1 MYVCILYVHLLT
13 GKNIDMIPT
22 SLDLFY
28 VCMYVHRSCMLNC
41 NMQMN
46 LRQYGSYYL
55 NILRNIK
62 LPVRQNKILTIQ
74 RTVRRLINHKHK
86 SRNRNSTFE

>member
-1 MYVCILYVHLLT
+1 
-13 GKNIDMIPT
+13 
-22 SLDLFY
+22 
-28 VCMYVHRSCMLNC
+28 
-41 NMQMN
+41 MQMI

-55 NILRNIK
+55 NILRYID

-74 RTVRRLINHKHK
+74 RTVWRLINHKNK

>member
-1 MYVCILYVHLLT
+1 
-13 GKNIDMIPT
+13 
-22 SLDLFY
+22 
-28 VCMYVHRSCMLNC
+28 MYVHRSCMLNC
-41 NMQMN
+41 NMQMI

-55 NILRNIK
+55 NILRYID

-74 RTVRRLINHKHK
+74 RTVWRLINHKNK